1 MIITHSTLEMLLR
14 EKSITI
20 PKTLSHKTILI
31 RNHPDLKAAIRKYF
45 LETYAVYEKLFDLLK
60 VDRAYYIR
68 AEPLRHP
75 LIFYFGHTAA
85 LYVNKLLDHGTI
97 KNRIN

>member
-1 MIITHSTLEMLLR
+1 MLLR

-20 PKTLSHKTILI
+20 PKALSHKTILI

-45 LETYAVYEKLFDLLK
+45 LETYAVYEKLFELLK

-75 LIFYFGHTAA
+75 LIFYFGHTAT
-85 LYVNKLLDHGTI
+85 LYVNKLLDAGI
-97 KNRIN
+97 VEPGYGPW